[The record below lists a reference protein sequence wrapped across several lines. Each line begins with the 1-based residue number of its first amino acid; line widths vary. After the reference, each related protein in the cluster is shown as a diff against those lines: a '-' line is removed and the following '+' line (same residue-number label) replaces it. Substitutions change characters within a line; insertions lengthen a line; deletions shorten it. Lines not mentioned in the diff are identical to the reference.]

1 MGAAAV
7 VGGMV
12 VAAGVGAYAASSSA
26 DTAADAQMQAANT
39 QAASADAATATQW
52 NMFRQSRE
60 DQLPWLQTGARSL
73 SALEKKITAGPG
85 KFTEDPGY
93 QSRLAEG
100 NKQIG
105 RTASATGGIASGSTL
120 KALTRYGQ
128 DYASNEYDKWL
139 QRYYQSLTPYQS
151 LASVGQTTA
160 SGLGKEGAYTG
171 AQVGQNTIAAGNA
184 RASGYLG
191 QAAGSINQTNAWTG
205 AAQGGLNAL
214 GTYYGNQPTT
224 PSYTQPTVGPT
235 SSGGYWT

>member
-1 MGAAAV
+1 MSGVATAIVGAAV
-7 VGGMV
+7 VGGV
-12 VAAGVGAYAASSSA
+12 VASNNAKKSASATRYAADTQAAAAEEASSS
-26 DTAADAQMQAANT
+26 
-39 QAASADAATATQW
+39 QW
-52 NMFRQSRE
+52 EMFQQSRA

-93 QSRLAEG
+93 QFRLAEG

-151 LASVGQTTA
+151 LANVGQTTA
-160 SGLGKEGAYTG
+160 SGIGKEGLYTG
-171 AQVGQNTIAAGNA
+171 AQIGQNTIAAGNA

-224 PSYTQPTVGPT
+224 PAYTQPTVGPT